1 MTLLGSAALG
11 VAGISA
17 AGIASGGLAWGAF
30 EARAFTI
37 RHVRV
42 PALPQGAPPLRVL
55 HLSDI
60 HLMPNQR
67 AKLRWLGTL
76 GTLRPDLVVNT
87 GDNLAHPRAVGPL
100 LDALGPLLAL
110 PGAFVYGSNDYFR
123 AVPKNPFTYF
133 RGPTALRPDPAALP
147 WEALTDAFVASGW
160 RDLRNARATIE
171 VGGAHVDLVGL
182 DDPHIDR
189 DQMPAIAP
197 DTRANGGP
205 DGGGEQLRLGLVHA
219 PYARALA
226 ALRDDGADVIVAG
239 HTHGGQVCVPG
250 FGALVTNC
258 DLDRRRARGLS
269 GWPGARP
276 DEPGGEGSIWLNVSA
291 GIGTSP
297 YARVRFACRPEA
309 SLLTLVAVGT

>member
-1 MTLLGSAALG
+1 MILGSAALG
-11 VAGISA
+11 VAGIA
-17 AGIASGGLAWGAF
+17 AGGLAWGAV
-30 EARAFTI
+30 EARAFTT

-42 PALPQGAPPLRVL
+42 PVLSEGAAPIRVL
-55 HLSDI
+55 HVSDI

-67 AKLRWLGTL
+67 TKLRWLGTL
-76 GTLRPDLVVNT
+76 AELKPDLVVNT
-87 GDNLAHPRAVGPL
+87 GDNLAHRLAVGPL
-100 LDALGPLLAL
+100 LEALAPLLAL
-110 PGAFVYGSNDYFR
+110 PGAFVHGSNDYFR

-147 WEALTDAFVASGW
+147 WEALTDAFVAAGW

-171 VGGAHVDLVGL
+171 LGGARVDLVGL
-182 DDPHIDR
+182 DDPHIERDR
-189 DQMPAIAP
+189 IPPISRGADDA
-197 DTRANGGP
+197 R
-205 DGGGEQLRLGLVHA
+205 LRMGLVHA

-226 ALRDDGADVIVAG
+226 ALRDDGAGVILAG

-250 FGALVTNC
+250 LGALVTNC

-269 GWPGARP
+269 GWPAARP
-276 DEPGGEGSIWLNVSA
+276 DEPGGEDSVWLNVSA

-309 SLLTLVAVGT
+309 SLLTLVAAGT

>member
-11 VAGISA
+11 VAGIA
-17 AGIASGGLAWGAF
+17 AGGLAWGAV
-30 EARAFTI
+30 EARAFTT

-42 PALPQGAPPLRVL
+42 PALAEGSGPIRVL
-55 HLSDI
+55 HISDI
-60 HLMPNQR
+60 HLMPSQR

-76 GTLRPDLVVNT
+76 ADLKPDLVVNT
-87 GDNLAHPRAVGPL
+87 GDNLAHPRAAGPL

-110 PGAFVYGSNDYFR
+110 PGAFVHGSNDYFR

-133 RGPTALRPDPAALP
+133 RGPTSLRTGPAALP
-147 WEALTDAFVASGW
+147 WEALTDAFVAAGW
-160 RDLRNARATIE
+160 RDLRNARATME
-171 VGGAHVDLVGL
+171 VGGARVDLVGL

-189 DQMPAIAP
+189 DRMPAASP
-197 DTRANGGP
+197 GAGGAR
-205 DGGGEQLRLGLVHA
+205 LRLGLVHA

-226 ALRDDGADVIVAG
+226 ALRDDGARVILAG
-239 HTHGGQVCVPG
+239 HTHGGQVCIPG
-250 FGALVTNC
+250 LGALVTNC

-276 DEPGGEGSIWLNVSA
+276 DRPGGEGSVWLNVSA

-309 SLLTLVAVGT
+309 SLLTLVAAGT